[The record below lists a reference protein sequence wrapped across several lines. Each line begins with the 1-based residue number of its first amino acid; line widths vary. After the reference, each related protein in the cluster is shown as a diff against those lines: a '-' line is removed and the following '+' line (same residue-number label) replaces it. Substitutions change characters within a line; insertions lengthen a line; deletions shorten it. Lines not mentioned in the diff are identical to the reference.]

1 LLQFLKAKIMLDKLT
16 SMFSETVK
24 DQLEDKIME
33 SIGMDADKADK
44 TVKVGTETILSGF
57 TDELM
62 SGNVSGLT
70 DLVKGGTQNVAQ
82 NSIVS
87 NISQKVVSAL
97 AEQVGLSQSMANKAV
112 EIIIPF
118 VMNMLNE
125 KDADD
130 SPFSLDSMFDLLS
143 GKKDENDADD
153 LFSGLSKGLGGL
165 FG

>member
-1 LLQFLKAKIMLDKLT
+1 MLDKLT

-24 DQLEDKIME
+24 DQLEGKLME
-33 SIGMDADKADK
+33 TIGLDADKADK
-44 TVKVGTETILSGF
+44 TVKVGTETILKGF
-57 TDELM
+57 SDELM
-62 SGNVSGLT
+62 SGNMSGLT
-70 DLVKGGTQNVAQ
+70 DLIKGGSQNFAQ
-82 NSIVS
+82 NAVVS
-87 NISQKVVSAL
+87 SISQKLVGAL

-118 VMNMLNE
+118 VMNVLNE

>member
-1 LLQFLKAKIMLDKLT
+1 MFDKLS

-24 DQLEDKIME
+24 DQLEGQLME
-33 SIGMDADKADK
+33 TIGMDAEKADK
-44 TVKVGTETILSGF
+44 TVKVGTETILSSF
-57 TDELM
+57 SDELM
-62 SGNVSGLT
+62 SGNISGLT
-70 DLVKGGTQNVAQ
+70 DLVKGGVQNTAQ
-82 NSIVS
+82 NPIISG
-87 NISQKVVSAL
+87 ISQKVVNAL
-97 AEQVGLSQSMANKAV
+97 AEQVGLSQSMANKVV

-130 SPFSLDSMFDLLS
+130 SPFSINSMFDLLS
-143 GKKDENDADD
+143 GKKDESSADD